1 MVRAPAKLGLLLALT
16 LTAAACGGGEE
27 ADTGTTGTTGGGGLS
42 GELKIGVINPFSGP
56 NAPGGEAI
64 FQGYE
69 IAAQEANE
77 GDGVLGKKVVLVR
90 GDASAPEQG
99 ISEVNRLATSENVD
113 LFAGTYLSG
122 ISNTASETA
131 LRYGKLYW
139 DTNATAG
146 NLTERGLENF
156 FRSGPMADQFAQ
168 VAAEAVSE
176 LIPEAVGK
184 DVAGLKVCVTHEE
197 SIYGTTISERVV
209 EGLKEAGA
217 EVTANVAY
225 PATAPD
231 LGNVILRCQGTDPDV
246 WVETGYIPD
255 INLLL
260 RTAKQQKWN
269 PTARLLI
276 GTGDTRLTLD
286 AVGAETLEGVFV
298 VGYPHFDIKE
308 SYAPGSQD
316 FLAAYK
322 SKHGG
327 EPTFPQTMTAYAGMK
342 MLFDALN
349 EAESADPA
357 DVAKVV
363 IAWDKPVGSYA
374 TGYGAKFD
382 ENHQNV
388 RALPLVVQWQGGEVV
403 TVYPQEAALD
413 ESKVL
418 EPSS

>member
-1 MVRAPAKLGLLLALT
+1 MLRAPAKLALLLAASLA
-16 LTAAACGGGEE
+16 LAACGGDEA
-27 ADTGTTGTTGGGGLS
+27 ADTAAGGNGSGALE

-69 IAAQEANE
+69 IATEQANA
-77 GDGVLGKKVVLVR
+77 DGGVMGKKVVLVR

-99 ISEVNRLATSENVD
+99 ISEVNRLSTSENVD
-113 LFAGTYLSG
+113 LLAGTYLSG

-131 LRYGKLYW
+131 LRYGKVYW
-139 DTNATAG
+139 DTNATAA

-156 FRSGPMADQFAQ
+156 FRSGPMAEQFAQ
-168 VAAEAVSE
+168 VAGETVRE

-184 DVAGLKVCVTHEE
+184 DVADLKVCVTHEE
-197 SIYGTTISERVV
+197 SIYGTTISEKVV
-209 EGLKEAGA
+209 ESLKEAGA
-217 EVTANVAY
+217 EVTATVAY

-231 LGNVILRCQGTDPDV
+231 LGNVVLRCQQTNPDV

-260 RTAKQQKWN
+260 RTAQQQN
-269 PTARLLI
+269 FDPAARLLI

-286 AVGAETLEGVFV
+286 AVGAETLNGVFV
-298 VGYPHFDIKE
+298 VGYPHFDIKDA
-308 SYAPGSQD
+308 YAPGAAD
-316 FLAAYK
+316 FLETYK
-322 SKHGG
+322 QKHGS

-342 MLFDALN
+342 MLFDALE
-349 EAESADPA
+349 EAESTEPGA
-357 DVAKVV
+357 VAKVV
-363 IAWDKPVGSYA
+363 TAWDKPLGSYA

-382 ENHQNV
+382 ETHQNV
-388 RALPLVVQWQGGEVV
+388 MALPLVTQWQKGKVV

-413 ESKVL
+413 EAEVL
-418 EPSS
+418 QP